1 MDLALQD
8 LYYIV
13 GMFSLSINISYT
25 VYKFVKDKGR
35 EKSNCTKHEKLNSYN
50 SCNT

>member
-13 GMFSLSINISYT
+13 GIFSLSINISYT
-25 VYKFVKDKGR
+25 VYKFVKDKR
-35 EKSNCTKHEKLNSYN
+35 HEISNCPQPEKLNSY
-50 SCNT
+50 